1 MTAPQSTGSAGGAAT
16 LCERPIALAKDV
28 LRRRIYA
35 PTAYATARNLAVVPI
50 VPSEC
55 LALASWFPLV
65 WRRDGSTLVFVAVR
79 ALLNDQRAQPPAARA
94 LLPLILHA
102 YPFVFDPDQ
111 PIGPTSEKM
120 LDDVFADA
128 PTDIG
133 ATITTVHHRLS
144 RATTSRFQVLD
155 RFAHE
160 MSVTNAVGHALDAL
174 DVFEPWPLRFNIDGH
189 LVEVPNLLVIRPS
202 AFDGGLLAPLLERY
216 GMPCA
221 QMLGLHRVSL
231 YRAGVLLVMA
241 KAVLKAV
248 GDSSRAEHS
257 DVSADRSRQ
266 HDSSPTPHL
275 QPAAP

>member
-1 MTAPQSTGSAGGAAT
+1 MTSA
-16 LCERPIALAKDV
+16 RSR
-28 LRRRIYA
+28 LRRA
-35 PTAYATARNLAVVPI
+35 H
-50 VPSEC
+50 C
-55 LALASWFPLV
+55 
-65 WRRDGSTLVFVAVR
+65 
-79 ALLNDQRAQPPAARA
+79 
-94 LLPLILHA
+94 LPLILHA

-216 GMPCA
+216 RNALRADARPA
-221 QMLGLHRVSL
+221 SGLIV
-231 YRAGVLLVMA
+231 
-241 KAVLKAV
+241 
-248 GDSSRAEHS
+248 SSRSPAGDGKS
-257 DVSADRSRQ
+257 RSQGCRRQ
-266 HDSSPTPHL
+266 FTGRA
-275 QPAAP
+275 QRR